1 VTTEVGQH
9 QMWTAQFFRFT
20 RPRQFLTSGG
30 LGTMGYGFPAAIGA
44 QMANPK
50 STVVCVAGDA
60 SFIMNVQEL
69 ATCVQYGV
77 PVKVAI
83 INNGFLGMVRQWQE
97 LFHGSRYSETVQMQ
111 PDFVKLAEAF
121 GATGLRAS
129 KASEV
134 RPTIEKMLATEGPV
148 IADFYVSKEENVY
161 PMVPAGAALSEM
173 LLGPKPEKE

>member
-1 VTTEVGQH
+1 RGTAPMRPREAGRH
-9 QMWTAQFFRFT
+9 PMWTAQFFRFP

-30 LGTMGYGFPAAIGA
+30 LGTRGYGFPAAIGA

-69 ATCVQYGV
+69 ATCVQYRI

-121 GATGLRAS
+121 GATGLRATRVD
-129 KASEV
+129 EV
-134 RPTIEKMLATEGPV
+134 GPV
-148 IADFYVSKEENVY
+148 IEQ
-161 PMVPAGAALSEM
+161 MLAGP
-173 LLGPKPEKE
+173 GPVLVEFVG